1 MPEITTLHGGKHV
14 TCLRLH

>member
-1 MPEITTLHGGKHV
+1 MPEITTSHGGKHV